1 MPHTTPHI
9 AAFDTEQFLANTGI
23 GRTIRKYRAKQHI
36 FSQGDPCDALFY
48 IQSGR
53 ARLSVISSIG
63 KEATITLLGPKDFIG
78 EEAIAAVC
86 GRRLA
91 SAIATTACTV
101 LRVDRSTMLK
111 VLEDQPSLSTMFTA
125 FILARSMKTQSD
137 LVDQLFNNTE
147 RRLARVLLLMSEIG
161 KSDVP
166 DTLLPEITQ
175 TTLAEMVGTT
185 RSRVNVFLNR
195 FRSLG
200 FIEYNG
206 RIKVHKSLLNV
217 VLHD

>member
-1 MPHTTPHI
+1 MPPGLPQI
-9 AAFDTEQFLANTGI
+9 PAFDPEAFLTTSGV
-23 GRTIRKYRAKQHI
+23 GRTLQRFKAKQSI
-36 FSQGDPCDALFY
+36 FNQGDPCDALFY
-48 IQSGR
+48 LQSGR
-53 ARLSVISSIG
+53 AKLSVISATG
-63 KEATITLLGPKDFIG
+63 KEATISLLGPKDFVG

-86 GRRLA
+86 GLRLA
-91 SAIATTACTV
+91 SAIATTACTA
-101 LRVDRSTMLK
+101 LRIERTTMLK
-111 VLEDQPSLSTMFTA
+111 VLEDQPSLSSMFTA
-125 FILARSMKTQSD
+125 YILARSMRTQSD

-147 RRLARVLLLMSEIG
+147 KRLARVLLLMSEIG
-161 KSDVP
+161 KSDDP

-206 RIKVHKSLLNV
+206 RIKVHRSLLNV